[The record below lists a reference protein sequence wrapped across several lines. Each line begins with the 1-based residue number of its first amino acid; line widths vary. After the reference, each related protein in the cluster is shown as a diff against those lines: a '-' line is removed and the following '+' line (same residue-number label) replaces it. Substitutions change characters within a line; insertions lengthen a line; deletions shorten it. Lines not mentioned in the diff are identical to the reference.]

1 MNELTLF
8 NNPDF
13 GFVRTL
19 ETPEGKVLFC
29 GYDVAKALGY
39 AKPNN
44 AISAHCR
51 YTLKQGVPHP
61 QNPDKTIEMTFIPES
76 DIYRLTF
83 SSKLPNAEKF
93 TDWITEEV
101 IPSIMR
107 TGTYTMQGKA
117 KPTNPNTEKR
127 LAIQEMNAKA
137 RIADR
142 LLKAAK
148 VIETRSETY
157 GYILTVKAAEMLT
170 GEQLNML
177 PKLEQ
182 KMYYA
187 GEVAE
192 MLGITAQKVG
202 LLANKNGMKTDEYG
216 EWYKD
221 KAKYANKEVDVFK
234 YNSKAIEK
242 FRELIKN

>member
-13 GFVRTL
+13 GEIRTL
-19 ETPEGKVLFC
+19 ETNDSKVLFC
-29 GYDVAKALGY
+29 GADVAKALGY
-39 AKPNN
+39 KNYRDALSK
-44 AISAHCR
+44 HCKGVVKCD
-51 YTLKQGVPHP
+51 TLTNGGKQ
-61 QNPDKTIEMTFIPES
+61 ELSFIPES

-93 TDWITEEV
+93 TDWIAEEV
-101 IPSIMR
+101 IPSIIR
-107 TGTYTMQGKA
+107 TGSYSMNGKP
-117 KPTNPNTEKR
+117 KPTNLNTEKR

-157 GYILTVKAAEMLT
+157 GYILSVKAAEMLT
-170 GEQLNML
+170 GEQLDML

-187 GEVAE
+187 GEIAE
-192 MLGITAQKVG
+192 MFGVSAQKIG
-202 LLANKNGMKTDEYG
+202 LLANKNGMKTKEYG

-221 KAKYANKEVDVFK
+221 KAKNASKEVDVFK
-234 YNSKAIEK
+234 YNEKAVEK
-242 FRELIKN
+242 FRKLLKS

>member
-8 NNPDF
+8 NNPEF
-13 GFVRTL
+13 GEIRTL
-19 ETPEGKVLFC
+19 ETNDGKALFC
-29 GYDVAKALGY
+29 GADVAKALGY

-51 YTLKQGVPHP
+51 YALKQGVPHP

-93 TDWITEEV
+93 TDWIAEEV
-101 IPSIMR
+101 IPQILR
-107 TGTYTMQGKA
+107 TGSYTMNGKA
-117 KPTNPNTEKR
+117 KKANPNTEKR

-142 LLKAAK
+142 LLKAANAIK
-148 VIETRSETY
+148 TRSETY
-157 GYILTVKAAEMLT
+157 GYILNVKAAEILT

-177 PKLEQ
+177 LKLE
-182 KMYYA
+182 
-187 GEVAE
+187 
-192 MLGITAQKVG
+192 
-202 LLANKNGMKTDEYG
+202 
-216 EWYKD
+216 
-221 KAKYANKEVDVFK
+221 
-234 YNSKAIEK
+234 
-242 FRELIKN
+242 

>member
-1 MNELTLF
+1 MMNELTLF
-8 NNPDF
+8 NNPEF
-13 GFVRTL
+13 GEIRTL
-19 ETPEGKVLFC
+19 ETNDGKVLFC
-29 GYDVAKALGY
+29 GKDVAAALGY
-39 AKPNN
+39 KNYRDALSK
-44 AISAHCR
+44 HCKGVVKCD
-51 YTLKQGVPHP
+51 TLTNGGKQ
-61 QNPDKTIEMTFIPES
+61 ELSFIPEP

-107 TGTYTMQGKA
+107 TGGYTMNGKEKKA
-117 KPTNPNTEKR
+117 NPNTEKR

-187 GEVAE
+187 GEIAE
-192 MLGITAQKVG
+192 MLGTTAQKIG
-202 LLANKNGMKTDEYG
+202 RLANVHELKTAEYG

-221 KAKYANKEVDVFK
+221 KAKNANKEVDVFK
-234 YNSKAIEK
+234 YNDKAVEK
-242 FRELIKN
+242 FKELLAI

>member
-13 GFVRTL
+13 GEIRTL
-19 ETPEGKVLFC
+19 ETNDGKVLFC
-29 GYDVAKALGY
+29 GADVAKALGY

-44 AISAHCR
+44 AIQAHCR
-51 YTLKQGVPHP
+51 YTLKQSIPHP

-83 SSKLPNAEKF
+83 GSKLPDAEKF

-107 TGTYTMQGKA
+107 TGSYSMNGKP

-148 VIETRSETY
+148 VIKTRSETY
-157 GYILTVKAAEMLT
+157 GYILSVKAAEMLT
-170 GEQLNML
+170 GEQLDML

-187 GEVAE
+187 GEIAE
-192 MLGITAQKVG
+192 MFGVSAQKIG
-202 LLANKNGMKTDEYG
+202 LLANKNGMKTKEYG

-221 KAKYANKEVDVFK
+221 KAKNTSKEVDVFK
-234 YNSKAIEK
+234 YNEKAVEK
-242 FRELIKN
+242 FRKLLKN

>member
-1 MNELTLF
+1 MTEKCF
-8 NNPDF
+8 
-13 GFVRTL
+13 
-19 ETPEGKVLFC
+19 FC
-29 GYDVAKALGY
+29 GKDVAAALGY
-39 AKPNN
+39 SNPRKAL
-44 AISAHCR
+44 ADHCKGV
-51 YTLKQGVPHP
+51 TKCDALTNGGKQ
-61 QNPDKTIEMTFIPES
+61 ELSFIPES

-83 SSKLPNAEKF
+83 GSKLPNAEKF
-93 TDWITEEV
+93 TDWIAEEV

-107 TGTYTMQGKA
+107 TGSYSMNSKP

-142 LLKAAK
+142 ILKAAK

-157 GYILTVKAAEMLT
+157 GYILSVKAAEMLT
-170 GEQLNML
+170 GEQLDML

-187 GEVAE
+187 GEIAE
-192 MLGITAQKVG
+192 MFGVSAQKIG
-202 LLANKNGMKTDEYG
+202 LLANKNGMKTKEYG

-221 KAKYANKEVDVFK
+221 KAKNASKEVDVFK
-234 YNSKAIEK
+234 YNEKAVEK
-242 FRELIKN
+242 FRKLLKS